1 MPIFDTD
8 FPFVGANLWSF
19 INITKRQIA
28 RWSIWCLGSQKKR
41 CFFCALGPLWVLLK
55 VSCSNIAT
63 CLGDHKE
70 CTICQWKSFGS
81 WCVCMSQ
88 LFLSFLLCKLVAS
101 CFDLSFAPRRFSKTS
116 LLHHYP
122 CLFSYHAFVA
132 WASTSLW
139 IKLSVVKWGENCKCE
154 KSVCFLRRFAMDQKS
169 IDQRHHQ
176 LSNQSKCNWWVFRTF
191 AKYTLEK

>member
-1 MPIFDTD
+1 
-8 FPFVGANLWSF
+8 VQAL
-19 INITKRQIA
+19 
-28 RWSIWCLGSQKKR
+28 SQV
-41 CFFCALGPLWVLLK
+41 VL
-55 VSCSNIAT
+55 T
-63 CLGDHKE
+63 
-70 CTICQWKSFGS
+70 
-81 WCVCMSQ
+81 
-88 LFLSFLLCKLVAS
+88 
-101 CFDLSFAPRRFSKTS
+101 LSFAPRRFSKTS